1 MHRRLAVRRQ
11 ADASGIERWLPT
23 DERTSNT
30 RLLSPWQQK
39 PGGRLPGAQS
49 LENQEKREEKG
60 RRKGEGGEKQE
71 KRKGKRKGGEEKKEE
86 KREGDLPSIAQGG
99 SNKAT
104 RVTNVRTNERAS
116 NLKLPPPW

>member
-1 MHRRLAVRRQ
+1 M
-11 ADASGIERWLPT
+11 
-23 DERTSNT
+23 
-30 RLLSPWQQK
+30 
-39 PGGRLPGAQS
+39 
-49 LENQEKREEKG
+49 ENQEKREEKG

-104 RVTNVRTNERAS
+104 RVTNVQTNERAS
-116 NLKLPPPW
+116 NPKLLPPW